1 VARLGTVSHG
11 SEMAAEVLESR
22 DARERAKR
30 ASTPEVVMLLRAI
43 LGPQL
48 VLSIAGARAPS
59 CVTGWSQGHGR
70 PSSVG
75 EVRLRIA
82 LELALVILEGE
93 GLEAASSWL
102 VRRDPRLEG
111 RSPLGVLAEEPPRVA
126 RETLLA
132 AARQSL
138 REGDVTRRLVRAG
151 ASPEVG

>member
-1 VARLGTVSHG
+1 
-11 SEMAAEVLESR
+11 MAAELLER
-22 DARERAKR
+22 KDARERAET

-70 PSSVG
+70 PSGVG

-93 GLEAASSWL
+93 GLEAANSWL

-111 RSPLGVLAEEPPRVA
+111 RSPLGVLAQEPPRRA
-126 RETLLA
+126 REMLLEA
-132 AARQSL
+132 AHKSL
-138 REGDVTRRLVRAG
+138 RRGDVTGRLVRSGPLPEAG
-151 ASPEVG
+151 